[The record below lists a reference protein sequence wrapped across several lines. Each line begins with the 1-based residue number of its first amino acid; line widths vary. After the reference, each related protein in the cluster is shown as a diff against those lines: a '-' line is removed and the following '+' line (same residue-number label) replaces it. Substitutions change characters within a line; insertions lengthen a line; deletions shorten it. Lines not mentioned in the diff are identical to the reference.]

1 MATTSF
7 SPYAAVRAPSASSFG
22 RHLDLS
28 RHIRLP
34 LTRPPAPAARWG
46 ARRHVAPFRLAARRL
61 SVRCGA
67 LVQIDQ
73 SEFPAEVLGSDIP
86 VLVEFVADWC
96 GPCRL
101 ISSVVEWASQVF
113 SCAKPLQDCSF
124 LLIVAFQEYKGR
136 LKVVK
141 IDHDANPKLITEY
154 KVYGL
159 PALILFKNGQEV
171 PESRRE
177 GAITKVKLKEYLDNF
192 LEPTS
197 VI

>member
-7 SPYAAVRAPSASSFG
+7 SPSAAVRAPSASSFG
-22 RHLDLS
+22 PHLDLS
-28 RHIRLP
+28 RRIRLP

-86 VLVEFVADWC
+86 VMVEFVADWC

-101 ISSVVEWASQVF
+101 ISSVVEWASQ
-113 SCAKPLQDCSF
+113 
-124 LLIVAFQEYKGR
+124 EYKGR
-136 LKVVK
+136 VKVVK

-159 PALILFKNGQEV
+159 PTLILFKNGQEV

-197 VI
+197 VV